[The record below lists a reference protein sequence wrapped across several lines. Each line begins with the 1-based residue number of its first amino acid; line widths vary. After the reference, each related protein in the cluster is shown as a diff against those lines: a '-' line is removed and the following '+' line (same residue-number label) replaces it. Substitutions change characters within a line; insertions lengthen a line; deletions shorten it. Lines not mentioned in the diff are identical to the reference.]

1 MVATGHMSPFVMSF
15 ITVVPDEELDIDAL
29 DGFTKGMRGLH
40 PKPEGEDPECFCG
53 DVCKMEV
60 SGDYKTLWQRFWM
73 CNNLA
78 YDPEPGDT
86 EVPYEFYYK
95 HLQQVYLLISL
106 QKIIIS
112 LLVFCSLFPPCVTT
126 RFGLTM

>member
-1 MVATGHMSPFVMSF
+1 LTSDGNGYNGSYECFCYVVVTL
-15 ITVVPDEELDIDAL
+15 VPDDELDIDAL
-29 DGFTKGMRGLH
+29 DGFAKGMRGLH

-86 EVPYEFYYK
+86 EVPYDLYYK
-95 HLQQVYLLISL
+95 QLQHLYLM
-106 QKIIIS
+106 IS
-112 LLVFCSLFPPCVTT
+112 LL
-126 RFGLTM
+126 